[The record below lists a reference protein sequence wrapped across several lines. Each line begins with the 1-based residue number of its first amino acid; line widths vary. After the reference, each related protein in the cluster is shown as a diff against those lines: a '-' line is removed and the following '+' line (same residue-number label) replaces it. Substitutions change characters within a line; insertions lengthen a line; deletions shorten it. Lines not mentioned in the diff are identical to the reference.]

1 MTLQHQETQEPPTS
15 EVVRLA
21 QQMYERDRA
30 EKERQSSLAAA
41 AEEMGI
47 PSEYLTKA
55 AAQLK
60 ARQVPVM
67 QRSLAQR
74 SPVAVM
80 VALVMGLMVAV
91 ILGYLLTFAGPR
103 APEPMPSPPV
113 MVQPSPPPVMRMPD
127 PSGAT
132 PTTPLPAPKTGGPRP
147 VPASAGY

>member
-30 EKERQSSLAAA
+30 EQERQSSLAAA

-60 ARQVPVM
+60 ARQIVAPTAQTRRKALPLIM
-67 QRSLAQR
+67 AAALAM
-74 SPVAVM
+74 AF
-80 VALVMGLMVAV
+80 ALMLVTL
-91 ILGYLLTFAGPR
+91 LYLSR
-103 APEPMPSPPV
+103 AEVPSPPTAV
-113 MVQPSPPPVMRMPD
+113 EPPPPIELPLT
-127 PSGAT
+127 PSAAPPTQPGPVT
-132 PTTPLPAPKTGGPRP
+132 PPAQPYP
-147 VPASAGY
+147 VPLAPR